1 MLRSAGAILAGFV
14 VATIVVMACT
24 WVAVAA
30 MLPSVGPGQMPE
42 PTTAYLVVNLAYSLL
57 AAFVGGEVAVRVGR
71 RAPLAHGMGLGV
83 LLLVLGVGMAATT
96 SDGTQGNQPGWY
108 LYVVAVLGWIGASAA
123 GVRRR
128 G

>member
-1 MLRSAGAILAGFV
+1 MLRSVGAILAGFV
-14 VATIVVMACT
+14 VATIVVMAST
-24 WVAVAA
+24 WVAVTT
-30 MLPSVGPGQMPE
+30 MLPAAGPGQMPE
-42 PTTAYLVVNLAYSLL
+42 PTPTYLAVNLGYSLL
-57 AAFVGGEVAVRVGR
+57 AAFLGGEVAVRLGR
-71 RAPLAHGMGLGV
+71 RAPLLHGMGLGV

-108 LYVVAVLGWIGASAA
+108 LYAVAVLGWVGASAA